1 MIRHYETLTRRPID
15 LTDLGPK
22 ERKAL
27 QRVFNEY
34 KKNPKWGRFSTLWQ
48 KELDGALRGTSVR
61 ARIRHPVYRVAQD
74 LEMRLGIAQGVVAPP
89 DYRDYIV
96 DWIEV
101 RFGSR
106 YNFCKKTGI
115 REAFLSQVLSGK
127 KDFSMAKLREVAEA
141 LGLRIELSPEGP
153 MRTAVA

>member
-15 LTDLGPK
+15 LTGLGPK

-27 QRVFNEY
+27 QRIFDEY
-34 KKNPKWGRFSTLWQ
+34 KKNPKWERFSTLWQ
-48 KELDGALRGTSVR
+48 KELGEALRDTSAR
-61 ARIRHPVYRVAQD
+61 ERIRHTVYRVAQD

-101 RFGSR
+101 KFG
-106 YNFCKKTGI
+106 
-115 REAFLSQVLSGK
+115 
-127 KDFSMAKLREVAEA
+127 
-141 LGLRIELSPEGP
+141 
-153 MRTAVA
+153 